1 MLSADPTLLSVRPL
15 NRSGNTAVSKESGEG
30 KDFIYNWRQVLDDRR
45 LQESKEGQEVLK
57 RDQL

>member
-57 RDQL
+57 RDQP

>member
-30 KDFIYNWRQVLDDRR
+30 KDFIYNWKQVLDDGS
-45 LQESKEGQEVLK
+45 LQESKERQEVLK
-57 RDQL
+57 RDKP